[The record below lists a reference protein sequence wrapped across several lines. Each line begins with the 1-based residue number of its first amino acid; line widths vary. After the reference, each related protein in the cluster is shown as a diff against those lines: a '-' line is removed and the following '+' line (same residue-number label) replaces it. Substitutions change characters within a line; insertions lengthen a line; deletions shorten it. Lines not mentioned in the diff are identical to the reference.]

1 MKTSIRPLIAFF
13 FSALLFF
20 QGCTVYRSANITL
33 EEAAKK
39 RTDVK
44 ITTHD
49 NHVYTFSKVK
59 FEEGEYYG
67 YRNVS
72 LKNNGKYK
80 VHVIEENVAKIQLKD
95 GNKSNTMN
103 FSKIDFARNTKS
115 ITGLIVMV
123 ISMYATYN
131 DLDVNLPELETT
143 VASIFVSIG
152 ALYASFG
159 LIMKLF
165 RK

>member
-95 GNKSNTMN
+95 GNKSNTMTN
-103 FSKIDFARNTKS
+103 ISYGVLGAAVLGI
-115 ITGLIVMV
+115 LI
-123 ISMYATYN
+123 A
-131 DLDVNLPELETT
+131 
-143 VASIFVSIG
+143 IG
-152 ALYASFG
+152 VKTFQNNCCGFG
-159 LIMKLF
+159 SGN
-165 RK
+165 